1 MNDEDIF
8 LPLFPYN
15 HDFENN
21 SKWSDGKISLDK
33 ITSSYIRCLDWNS
46 KSKFYLKFN

>member
-15 HDFENN
+15 HDFEDN
-21 SKWSDGKISLDK
+21 SLRSDGKISLDK
-33 ITSSYIRCLDWNS
+33 ITSSHMRCLDGKS